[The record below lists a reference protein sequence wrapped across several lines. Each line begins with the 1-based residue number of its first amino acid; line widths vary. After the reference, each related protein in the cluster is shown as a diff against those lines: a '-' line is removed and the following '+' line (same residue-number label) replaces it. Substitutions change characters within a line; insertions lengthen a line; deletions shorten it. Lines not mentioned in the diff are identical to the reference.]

1 MSSSAAV
8 DMSKSSNRRFG
19 RVMWLLPVLLV
30 IFAYLCLT
38 MPIWPCK
45 EITGG
50 FIDLQVYRLG
60 VETLRDGGDMYGQ
73 LPQTTIGIGLPF
85 IYPPFAALVLG
96 PFALL
101 PWDSAAFAF
110 FVTSTAA
117 LASTLYVVA
126 RRIWPGDEARRLALF
141 ATACAAP
148 LAMLLEPTR
157 ATLDF
162 GQVNLLLMA
171 MVAADCLTEKPKWR
185 RGMLVGIAAAVKLTP
200 AAFVLYFLVR
210 KDYKSA
216 ITAAITGAVA
226 TAISFAVLPDAS
238 VKYWFGGLGNV
249 DGLSGSAFH
258 TNQSIQAVLARLRV
272 PEPAFTVV
280 WLVLGAA
287 LLVLVVA
294 AMRRAADLPALALA
308 INAVFTL
315 LVSPISW
322 SHHWV
327 WIAPALFAM
336 FGYATRQPLRRALGW
351 YLVTAAT
358 AAVFVYGPQN
368 WLPNGEQRESLW
380 TPWQH
385 VIGNT
390 YVWLSVLL
398 VVLFLLGTRR
408 TSAVPVAAT
417 EPVATSAPPE
427 EPSAAPAESP
437 SPVRG

>member
-1 MSSSAAV
+1 MQ
-8 DMSKSSNRRFG
+8 
-19 RVMWLLPVLLV
+19 RVVWLVPALLV
-30 IFAYLCLT
+30 VFTTVCLRT
-38 MPIWPCK
+38 PLWPFK
-45 EITGG
+45 EISGG

-60 VETLRDGGDMYGQ
+60 VETLRHGGDMYGQ
-73 LPQTTIGIGLPF
+73 LPQTTLGIGLPF
-85 IYPPFAALVLG
+85 IYPPFAALVLA

-101 PWDSAAFAF
+101 PWDVAAFAF
-110 FVTSTAA
+110 FITSTAA
-117 LASTLYVVA
+117 LTLTLYLVA
-126 RRIWPGDEARRLALF
+126 RRVWPEENVRRTALF

-157 ATLDF
+157 STLDF

-171 MVAADCLTEKPKWR
+171 LVAADCLTEKPKWR
-185 RGMLVGIAAAVKLTP
+185 RGMLVGIAAAIKLTP

-210 KDYKSA
+210 KDYKA
-216 ITAAITGAVA
+216 AATAAVTGAVA
-226 TAISFAVLPDAS
+226 TGLSFAVLPS
-238 VKYWFGGLGNV
+238 MSMKYWFGGLNV

-272 PEPAFTVV
+272 PEPAFTLI
-280 WLVLGAA
+280 WLAAGAA

-294 AMRRAADLPALALA
+294 AMRQAQHLPALALS

-322 SHHWV
+322 SHHWI

-336 FGYATRQPLRRALGW
+336 VGYAVRMPWRTALVW
-351 YLVTAAT
+351 LTVATAT

-368 WLPNGEQRESLW
+368 WLPSGEDKESLW

-385 VIGNT
+385 FIGNT

-398 VVLFLLGTRR
+398 VVAYLVTARR
-408 TSAVPVAAT
+408 STAVEKVS
-417 EPVATSAPPE
+417 VPE
-427 EPSAAPAESP
+427 RAELVP
-437 SPVRG
+437 H

>member
-1 MSSSAAV
+1 MSSSPAA
-8 DMSKSSNRRFG
+8 DNPKPTHRRLG

-30 IFAYLCLT
+30 VLAWWCLT
-38 MPIWPCK
+38 SPVWPCK

-60 VETLRDGGDMYGQ
+60 VETLRHGGDMYGQ
-73 LPQTTIGIGLPF
+73 LPQTTVGIGLPF
-85 IYPPFAALVLG
+85 IYPPFAALFLG

-101 PWDSAAFAF
+101 PWDAAAFTF

-117 LASTLYVVA
+117 LALTLYLVA
-126 RRIWPGDEARRLALF
+126 RRVWPSHDARRTALF

-157 ATLDF
+157 STLDF

-171 MVAADCLTEKPKWR
+171 LVAADCLTEKPRWR
-185 RGMLVGIAAAVKLTP
+185 RGMLVGIAAAIKLTP
-200 AAFVLYFLVR
+200 AAFVIYFLVR
-210 KDYKSA
+210 KDYKA
-216 ITAAITGAVA
+216 AVTAAVTGAAA
-226 TAISFAVLPDAS
+226 TALSFAILPGAS
-238 VKYWFGGLGNV
+238 VEYWFGGLGNV

-258 TNQSIQAVLARLRV
+258 TNQSIQAVLARLKV
-272 PEPAFTVV
+272 PEPIFTVL
-280 WLVLGAA
+280 WLVLGAI
-287 LLVLVVA
+287 LLALVVT

-322 SHHWV
+322 SHHWI

-336 FGYATRQPLRRALGW
+336 AGYATRLPWRRAVLW
-351 YLVTAAT
+351 YAVTAVT

-368 WLPNGEQRESLW
+368 WLPNGDQREEQW

-385 VIGNT
+385 FTGDT

-398 VVLFLLGTRR
+398 VVLSLVATRR
-408 TSAVPVAAT
+408 RAVEREPRREPVVTPEVVPVPAVPQ
-417 EPVATSAPPE
+417 
-427 EPSAAPAESP
+427 
-437 SPVRG
+437 